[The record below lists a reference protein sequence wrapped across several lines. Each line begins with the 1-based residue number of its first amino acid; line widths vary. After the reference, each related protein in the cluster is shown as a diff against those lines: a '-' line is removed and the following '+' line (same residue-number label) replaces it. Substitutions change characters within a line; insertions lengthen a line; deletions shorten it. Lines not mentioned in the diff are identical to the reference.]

1 MLSRRLQVIASLVT
15 TESVID
21 VGCDHGYLDIYLT
34 KNGIKCLATDISEKS
49 LLKAKY
55 NFNNYN
61 LNIETK
67 LTDGLNDIDIKSTD
81 TIIISGMGT
90 DTINKILNKDINNDL
105 IICSNN
111 HLEKL
116 RRYIVN
122 KGYYIKDE
130 IFILEN
136 NKPYMVIKFKKGFK
150 KYNDFDYIIGPVIN
164 DQKYFTYLNNKYHD
178 LLDKIPEKYHDKRKY
193 YLNLINYLESIMQK
207 T

>member
-1 MLSRRLQVIASLVT
+1 MLSKRLKMIASLVT

-34 KNGIKCLATDISEKS
+34 QKGIKCLATDISEKS
-49 LLKAKY
+49 LLKAID
-55 NFNNYN
+55 NFKSYN
-61 LNIETK
+61 LNIKTK
-67 LTDGLNDIDIKSTD
+67 LTDGLNGIDIKEKD

-122 KGYYIKDE
+122 KGYYISDE
-130 IFILEN
+130 IFVMEN
-136 NKPYMVIKFKKGFK
+136 DKPYMIIKFKKGFK
-150 KYNDFDYIIGPVIN
+150 KYNDFEYIIGPVIN
-164 DQKYFTYLNNKYHD
+164 DKEYFNYLNNKYHT
-178 LLDKIPEKYHDKRKY
+178 LLDKIPLKYHDKRKF
-193 YLNLINYLESIMQK
+193 YLNLIDYLENIM
-207 T
+207 

>member
-1 MLSRRLQVIASLVT
+1 MLSRRLQIIASLVT
-15 TESVID
+15 TESIID

-34 KNGIKCLATDISEKS
+34 KKGIKCLATDISEKS
-49 LLKAKY
+49 LLKAIN
-55 NFNNYN
+55 NFNSHK
-61 LNIETK
+61 LNIATK

-111 HLEKL
+111 HLERL

-122 KGYYIKDE
+122 KGYYISDE
-130 IFILEN
+130 IFVMEN
-136 NKPYMVIKFKKGFK
+136 NKPYMIIKFKKGLK

-164 DQKYFTYLNNKYHD
+164 DKEYFKYLNNKYQG
-178 LLDKIPEKYHDKRKY
+178 LLEKIPEKYHDKRKY
-193 YLNLINYLESIMQK
+193 YLNLIKYLENIMQK
-207 T
+207 A